1 MASRPKKKA
10 NNRTDIT
17 LMTLIAN
24 EATSPARK
32 ILKKYGEQDAKDY
45 KDLEV
50 KLAELYF
57 KTDDKVA
64 LEKELAEIHPHRK
77 WLMKH
82 IEPTIIEI
90 EIIKEVFLPCQHEE
104 QKSNVSGDLPTIPVI
119 NTANNQNQMQIS
131 SVMGIIGVV
140 AVVGI
145 LSLSIIHITKK

>member
-1 MASRPKKKA
+1 MASRPKKKVD
-10 NNRTDIT
+10 NRTDIT

-32 ILKKYGEQDAKDY
+32 ILKKYGEPDAKDY

-57 KTDDKVA
+57 KTDDKVV

-77 WLMKH
+77 WLMKY
-82 IEPTIIEI
+82 IEPTVVEKEI
-90 EIIKEVFLPCQHEE
+90 VKEVFIPCNHEE
-104 QKSNVSGDLPTIPVI
+104 TKSNASGDLPTTPVV
-119 NTANNQNQMQIS
+119 NTANNQNQMHIG
-131 SVMGIIGVV
+131 SVMGIIGIV

>member
-1 MASRPKKKA
+1 MASPNKRKA

-17 LMTLIAN
+17 LMTLLAN
-24 EATSPARK
+24 EATGPSRK
-32 ILKKYGEQDAKDY
+32 ILKKYKQPDAANY

-77 WLMKH
+77 WLMKY
-82 IEPTIIEI
+82 IEPTVVEK
-90 EIIKEVFLPCQHEE
+90 EVIKEVTIPAEI
-104 QKSNVSGDLPTIPVI
+104 KSNADGTCPTCSTPKTSSFDGT
-119 NTANNQNQMQIS
+119 NPAQNSIMGI
-131 SVMGIIGVV
+131 MGII